1 MSVTLGLYNF
11 KGDKK
16 QLDKI
21 NDMVTLELISGEL
34 KADTDIINPVITI
47 EPTAT
52 STIAKILKETNYVHI
67 ADFGRYYFV
76 TDIIAKPGSVL
87 ELHLAIDV
95 LTSWSAQIKLLNEG
109 IVLRNAEA
117 SHSNL
122 YLDDNELHIYNKPN
136 VVTYEFS
143 YASGSKTFG
152 DGCYILAVAGG

>member
-1 MSVTLGLYNF
+1 MSVVLGLYKF

-16 QLDKI
+16 QLIKV
-21 NDMVTLELISGEL
+21 NDMVLLELISGDL
-34 KADTDIINPVITI
+34 KADTDIINPVITL
-47 EPTAT
+47 EPTET
-52 STIAKILKETNYVHI
+52 STIAKILQEVNYVHI

-87 ELHLAIDV
+87 ELRLAIDV
-95 LTSWSAQIKLLNEG
+95 LTSWAAQIQLLSEG
-109 IVLRNAEA
+109 IVLRNSEA

-136 VVTYEFS
+136 VVTYDFS
-143 YASGSKTFG
+143 YASGSLEFG